1 MDTRALLLARE
12 SKLLRRL
19 SDLDTAVDSAEAHS
33 LELDARRLDVDTAL
47 KAVLRQLDGGCKLKD
62 RELRDARDS
71 MRAKQRELEGFKER
85 AAAEVAEKEA
95 RVRELKGKVERA
107 ERRQEG
113 VAEMVVKS
121 EVAVDEKERELAAVA
136 EEMEVKNAAVRKER
150 GDVRY
155 RKEEVE
161 RKRR

>member
-1 MDTRALLLARE
+1 MLARE

-19 SDLDTAVDSAEAHS
+19 SDLDTAVDSAESHS

-95 RVRELKGKVERA
+95 RVRELKGKV
-107 ERRQEG
+107 
-113 VAEMVVKS
+113 
-121 EVAVDEKERELAAVA
+121 
-136 EEMEVKNAAVRKER
+136 
-150 GDVRY
+150 
-155 RKEEVE
+155 
-161 RKRR
+161 